1 MKRGQQ
7 ASIFNKS
14 EKDSVVRLWYLDESK
29 WDIQKVMFLP
39 ILIYNI
45 DDGTVRRWTGAN
57 RWLTRYKYYQ

>member
-14 EKDSVVRLWYLDESK
+14 EKDSVVRLWYLDEPK

-45 DDGTVRRWTGAN
+45 DDNTVRRWTGAN
-57 RWLTRYKYYQ
+57 RYLVRYEYYQ